1 MVLGNCLLGMVA
13 LCHYCYDLCKV
24 EANMTVGFR
33 YLLVQHKE
41 QTIYPVSLAMW
52 HIWCSNKLS
61 LRISIFSRVF
71 IYSIN
76 CIYFFLHHMFE
87 ISDKLVHD
95 FRNVII
101 FTYSFKENFIWY
113 QHFFAYFPEFL
124 LNSTTLQRV
133 FWVWSKIL
141 WFESESSIYI
151 IGQRFR
157 RHSLYLD

>member
-13 LCHYCYDLCKV
+13 LCHYCYDLCKD

-113 QHFFAYFPEFL
+113 QHFFCIFSWVPVKFNYTSEGFL
-124 LNSTTLQRV
+124 GLIQDSKVWIRKLNLYYRSTV
-133 FWVWSKIL
+133 
-141 WFESESSIYI
+141 
-151 IGQRFR
+151 
-157 RHSLYLD
+157 